1 MNAQI
6 DAAILVFAR
15 APVPGKV
22 KTRLIPALGAEG
34 AAALHC
40 SLVEAVLRA
49 AHQTAA
55 ARRELWCAPDAS
67 HAFFSACR
75 SRFGVTLH
83 DQADGDLGQR
93 MDSAFR
99 DALGRCGRAVLTGS
113 DIPALSAGY
122 LARAIAV
129 LDRADV
135 VFGPA
140 EDGGYVLVGLT
151 KPAPLLFRDI
161 AWGSTEV
168 MSQTR
173 ARVSQ
178 LGMSWR
184 ELEPLWDVDRP
195 DDLARVRR

>member
-1 MNAQI
+1 MNTQI

-34 AAALHC
+34 AAALHR
-40 SLVEAVLRA
+40 SLVEAALRA
-49 AHQTAA
+49 AYQTAA
-55 ARRELWCAPDAS
+55 VRRELWCAPDAS

-83 DQADGDLGQR
+83 DQADGDLGRR

-99 DALGRCGRAVLTGS
+99 DALGRCGRAVLAGS

-122 LARAIAV
+122 LARAIAA
-129 LDRADV
+129 LDRADA

-161 AWGSTEV
+161 TWGSSEV

-178 LGMSWR
+178 LGMSWC
-184 ELEPLWDVDRP
+184 ELEPLWDADRP